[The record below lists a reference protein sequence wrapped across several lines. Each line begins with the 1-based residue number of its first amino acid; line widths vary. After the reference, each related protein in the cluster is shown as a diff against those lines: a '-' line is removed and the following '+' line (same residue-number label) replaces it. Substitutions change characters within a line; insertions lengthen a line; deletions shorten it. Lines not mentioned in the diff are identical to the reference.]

1 MKSRKMVKFFC
12 GFVVLIF
19 LFLYFLEFSGYYEY
33 NLQNKKNLTEVQMA
47 QFEQDIKDGKDI
59 DLNSYL
65 EENTVD
71 YSNSL
76 TRKTS
81 EINIRLNDYLKV
93 FLSNMFNV
101 LGKFVK

>member
-1 MKSRKMVKFFC
+1 MKSKKIVKFFC
-12 GFVVLIF
+12 GFVLLIF
-19 LFLYFLEFSGYYEY
+19 LFLYFLEYSGYYEY
-33 NLQNKKNLTEVQMA
+33 NLQNKKNLTEVQIE

-59 DLNSYL
+59 DLNNYL
-65 EENTVD
+65 KENVVD

-81 EINIRLNDYLKV
+81 EINIKLNDYLKV
-93 FLSNMFNV
+93 FLSNTFNI